1 MGEDLI
7 MSSVAYSLNK
17 EDLKKI
23 GLNILV
29 FNVPAFILTMLTA
42 LKEGTDLKTAL
53 ITASFTLVTA
63 LIDII
68 KKFVQEK
75 GS

>member
-1 MGEDLI
+1 

-29 FNVPAFILTMLTA
+29 FNVPVFVLAILTA
-42 LKEGTDLKTAL
+42 LKEGLDLKTAL
-53 ITASFTLVTA
+53 IAALVH
-63 LIDII
+63 
-68 KKFVQEK
+68 F
-75 GS
+75 